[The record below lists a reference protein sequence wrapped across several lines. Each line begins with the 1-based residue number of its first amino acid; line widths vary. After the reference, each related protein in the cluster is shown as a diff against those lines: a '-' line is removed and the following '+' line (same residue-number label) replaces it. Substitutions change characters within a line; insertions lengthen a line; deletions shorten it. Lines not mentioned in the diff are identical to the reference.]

1 MRGGTASAGI
11 LNLCMPD
18 FLKTAILDGPT
29 ISPWQVVIRL
39 LLAAVLGAVVA
50 GIYRRARRGPEISA
64 SFPVTLVLL
73 AILIAMVTQVIGD
86 NVARAFS
93 LVGALSIV
101 RFRTIVRDTQ
111 DTAYV
116 IFAVVVGMA
125 VGAADLWVALIGIVV
140 VGVSAYLMM
149 ARAKVFSAAQ
159 PAYLLSVR
167 VGLGYDLDKHLGGT
181 FDQHLQER
189 ELMSV
194 STAKQGVFL
203 DVTYE
208 TRLRTGGSADEL
220 VKALNRI
227 EGVQSVRFHREG
239 FDAD

>member
-1 MRGGTASAGI
+1 
-11 LNLCMPD
+11 MPD
-18 FLKTAILDGPT
+18 FLKAPFVNGPN
-29 ISPWQVVIRL
+29 IAPVDVLVRL
-39 LLAAVLGAVVA
+39 CLALVLGGVVA
-50 GIYRRARRGPEISA
+50 WIYRRTRKSAEISS

-101 RFRTIVRDTQ
+101 RFRTVVRDTQ

-116 IFAVVVGMA
+116 IFAVVVGMS
-125 VGAADLWVALIGIVV
+125 VGANNLWVGLIGIGV
-140 VGVSAYLMM
+140 VGLAAYLMM
-149 ARAKVFSAAQ
+149 ARAKVFSASQ
-159 PAYLLSVR
+159 PAFLLSLR
-167 VGLGYDLDKHLGGT
+167 VGLGLDLDKLLGAT
-181 FDQHLQER
+181 LDVHLQER

-194 STAKQGVFL
+194 ATAKQGVSL

-208 TRLRTGGSADEL
+208 TRLCPSGSADEL

-227 EGVQSVRFHREG
+227 EGVQSVELQRRD
-239 FDAD
+239 FDRN